1 MNDLPVPAPP
11 TDPSQQDQQGNQQQS
26 TTSVSYGSKEGES
39 FTIHSPEAS
48 LKAVGQEVD
57 LPKEVQSAGVQ
68 IQSTTV
74 ALPQAVSDQGV
85 TSVGYNVSSV
95 PTHGST
101 ITLPLS
107 DSQIELALK
116 KNTKQSIRWL
126 AEWCVYQIKKMHEK
140 IIPNKRHS

>member
-1 MNDLPVPAPP
+1 MNDLPVPTPP
-11 TDPSQQDQQGNQQQS
+11 TDPSQGDQQHS
-26 TTSVSYGSKEGES
+26 TTSVSYGGKEGES
-39 FTIHSPEAS
+39 FSINVPETS

-74 ALPQAVSDQGV
+74 PLPQAVSDQGV

-126 AEWCVYQIKKMHEK
+126 AEWCVYQIKKMHENITSK
-140 IIPNKRHS
+140 KKHS